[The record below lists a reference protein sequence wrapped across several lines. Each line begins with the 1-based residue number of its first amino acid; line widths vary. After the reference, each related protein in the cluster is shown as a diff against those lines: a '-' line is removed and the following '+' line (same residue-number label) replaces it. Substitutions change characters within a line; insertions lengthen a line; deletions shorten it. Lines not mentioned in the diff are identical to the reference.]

1 MISADFA
8 YSLAQDEL
16 GWRWRVYDEGG
27 EIVASG
33 RRKTQDAAELA
44 VRQAINTALCSTSA
58 EASAKPLEREQ
69 WAELLAAR
77 WSPATLV

>member
-16 GWRWRVYDEGG
+16 GWRWRVYDEEG

-33 RRKTQDAAELA
+33 RGKTQDAAELA
-44 VRQAINTALCSTSA
+44 VRQAINSALCSTGLTA
-58 EASAKPLEREQ
+58 RAKAISREE
-69 WAELLAAR
+69 WVEVLAAR
-77 WSPATLV
+77 WDPATLV

>member
-16 GWRWRVYDEGG
+16 GWRWRVYDEEG

-44 VRQAINTALCSTSA
+44 IRQAINTVLCSAALAPSA
-58 EASAKPLEREQ
+58 RAVAREE
-69 WAELLAAR
+69 WGEVLAAR
-77 WSPATLV
+77 WNPAALV

>member
-16 GWRWRVYDEGG
+16 GWRWRVYDEAG

-33 RRKTQDAAELA
+33 RAKTQDAAELA
-44 VRQAINTALCSTSA
+44 VRQAINTVLCSTA
-58 EASAKPLEREQ
+58 LAAPAKAVSRQEWVEV
-69 WAELLAAR
+69 LAAR
-77 WSPATLV
+77 WDPVTLV

>member
-1 MISADFA
+1 MISSDFA

-16 GWRWRVYDEGG
+16 GWRWRVYDEAG
-27 EIVASG
+27 EVVASG

-44 VRQAINTALCSTSA
+44 IRQAINTALCSTAA
-58 EASAKPLEREQ
+58 EPAARPLAREH

>member
-16 GWRWRVYDEGG
+16 GWRWRVYDEAG

-33 RRKTQDAAELA
+33 RGKTQDAAELA
-44 VRQAINTALCSTSA
+44 VRQAINNVLCSTA
-58 EASAKPLEREQ
+58 IASGAKAVSREE
-69 WAELLAAR
+69 WVEVMAAR
-77 WSPATLV
+77 WDPVTLV

>member
-16 GWRWRVYDEGG
+16 GWRWRVYDEAGDV
-27 EIVASG
+27 VAAG

-44 VRQAINTALCSTSA
+44 VRQAINTAMCSTGVES
-58 EASAKPLEREQ
+58 SRQSLTREH
-69 WAELLAAR
+69 WGELLAAR
-77 WSPATLV
+77 WNPASLA

>member
-16 GWRWRVYDEGG
+16 GWRWRVYDEDG
-27 EIVASG
+27 EIVAAG

-44 VRQAINTALCSTSA
+44 VRQAINTVLCSTSA
-58 EASAKPLEREQ
+58 APSAQPVAREEWGEA
-69 WAELLAAR
+69 LAAR
-77 WSPATLV
+77 WNPAPLA

>member
-16 GWRWRVYDEGG
+16 GWRWRVYDEEG
-27 EIVASG
+27 EIVAAG

-44 VRQAINTALCSTSA
+44 VRQAINTVLCSTALTPSPRPVA
-58 EASAKPLEREQ
+58 REQ
-69 WAELLAAR
+69 WVEVLAAR
-77 WSPATLV
+77 WNPASLV